1 LIGVISGIT
10 ERDTNELNSANA
22 ARRLSMSEQ
31 NKADEARRGLVDS
44 VKGKAKELF
53 GAVTGN
59 ESLTAEG
66 QLEQT
71 QAHERKEA
79 NAMEAVAEAQANQAQ
94 DDAAKA
100 KVEGARQRLAA
111 NAQAVAA
118 EESIEAQE
126 AAQNRAAD
134 QAARQRATAATNQA
148 ELDAQREVQ
157 RAKADERAEIREA
170 SEDIVDAVT
179 EHQTSVQ
186 VARSEESEADRLRR
200 QAQKVTDEADLP

>member
-1 LIGVISGIT
+1 
-10 ERDTNELNSANA
+10 
-22 ARRLSMSEQ
+22 MSEQ
-31 NKADEARRGLVDS
+31 NKADEARRGLIDS
-44 VKGKAKELF
+44 VKGKAKEVF

-71 QAHERKEA
+71 QAHERKEV
-79 NAMEAVAEAQANQAQ
+79 NATEAVAEAQARQAR
-94 DDAAKA
+94 DDAAEA
-100 KVEGARQRLAA
+100 KVQGAQQRIAA

-126 AAQNRAAD
+126 AAQKRAAE
-134 QAARQRATAATNQA
+134 QAARQRATAAATQA
-148 ELDAQREVQ
+148 EVNAQQEVQ

-170 SEDIVDAVT
+170 SEDIVDAVA

-186 VARSEESEADRLRR
+186 VARNEESEADRLRR
-200 QAQKVTDEADLP
+200 QAQNVSDQADLP

>member
-1 LIGVISGIT
+1 
-10 ERDTNELNSANA
+10 
-22 ARRLSMSEQ
+22 MSEQ
-31 NKADEARRGLVDS
+31 NKADEARRGLIDS
-44 VKGKAKELF
+44 VKGKAKEVF

-79 NAMEAVAEAQANQAQ
+79 NATEAVAEAQARQAR
-94 DDAAKA
+94 DDAAEA
-100 KVEGARQRLAA
+100 KVQGAQQRIAA

-126 AAQNRAAD
+126 AAQKRAAE
-134 QAARQRATAATNQA
+134 QAARQRATAAATQA
-148 ELDAQREVQ
+148 EVNAQQEVQ

-170 SEDIVDAVT
+170 SEDIVDAVA

-186 VARSEESEADRLRR
+186 VARNEESEADRLRR
-200 QAQKVTDEADLP
+200 QAQNVSDQADLP

>member
-1 LIGVISGIT
+1 
-10 ERDTNELNSANA
+10 
-22 ARRLSMSEQ
+22 MSEQ
-31 NKADEARRGLVDS
+31 NKADEARRGLIDS
-44 VKGKAKELF
+44 VKGKAKEVF

-79 NAMEAVAEAQANQAQ
+79 NAMEAVAEAQAKQAQ
-94 DDAAKA
+94 DAAA
-100 KVEGARQRLAA
+100 EARVQGAQQRVAA

-126 AAQNRAAD
+126 AAQKRAAEE
-134 QAARQRATAATNQA
+134 AARQRATAEKTQA
-148 ELDAQREVQ
+148 ELDAQREAQ
-157 RAKADERAEIREA
+157 RAKAEERAEIREA
-170 SEDIVDAVT
+170 SEDIIDAVA

-186 VARSEESEADRLRR
+186 VAHNEASEADRLRR
-200 QAQKVTDEADLP
+200 QAQNVTDEADLP

>member
-1 LIGVISGIT
+1 
-10 ERDTNELNSANA
+10 
-22 ARRLSMSEQ
+22 MSEQ
-31 NKADEARRGLVDS
+31 NKADEARRGLIDS
-44 VKGKAKELF
+44 VKGKAKEVV

-79 NAMEAVAEAQANQAQ
+79 NAMEAVAEAQAKQAQ
-94 DDAAKA
+94 DAAAEA
-100 KVEGARQRLAA
+100 KVEGAQERVAA

-126 AAQNRAAD
+126 AAQKRAAE
-134 QAARQRATAATNQA
+134 QAARQRATAEKTQA
-148 ELDAQREVQ
+148 ELDAQREAQ
-157 RAKADERAEIREA
+157 RAKAEERAEIREA
-170 SEDIVDAVT
+170 SEDIIDAVA

-186 VARSEESEADRLRR
+186 VARNEESEADRLRR
-200 QAQKVTDEADLP
+200 QAQNVTDEADLP

>member
-1 LIGVISGIT
+1 
-10 ERDTNELNSANA
+10 
-22 ARRLSMSEQ
+22 MSEQ
-31 NKADEARRGLVDS
+31 NKADEARRGLIDS
-44 VKGKAKELF
+44 VKGKAKEVF

-79 NAMEAVAEAQANQAQ
+79 NAVEAVAEAQAKQAQ
-94 DDAAKA
+94 DAAA
-100 KVEGARQRLAA
+100 EARVQGAQERVAA

-118 EESIEAQE
+118 EESIDAQE
-126 AAQNRAAD
+126 AAQKRAAE
-134 QAARQRATAATNQA
+134 QAARQRATAEKTQA
-148 ELDAQREVQ
+148 ELDAQRAAQ

-170 SEDIVDAVT
+170 SEDIIDAAA

-186 VARSEESEADRLRR
+186 VARNEESEADRLRR
-200 QAQKVTDEADLP
+200 RAQSVTDEADLP